1 MANIVTWQE
10 RGINL
15 LATKNASK
23 DILNVI
29 TKVHFV
35 QFATLQQPEHKCQI
49 LGREVTSCLKPI
61 ASSHSDMSKIS
72 LYRHIMHIDSA
83 VRKECSEGIFVIKYV
98 IYSSV
103 TYSSPAARIF
113 LSISMMRST
122 IGSLH
127 SLRNSRRCSKYSL
140 LSILCEF

>member
-23 DILNVI
+23 DILNVL

-35 QFATLQQPEHKCQI
+35 QFATFQQPEHERQI

-61 ASSHSDMSKIS
+61 ASSHSDMSKTS
-72 LYRHIMHIDSA
+72 LWHYHNFWIMRQNINLN
-83 VRKECSEGIFVIKYV
+83 IQ
-98 IYSSV
+98 
-103 TYSSPAARIF
+103 AAHQ
-113 LSISMMRST
+113 S
-122 IGSLH
+122 H
-127 SLRNSRRCSKYSL
+127 
-140 LSILCEF
+140 